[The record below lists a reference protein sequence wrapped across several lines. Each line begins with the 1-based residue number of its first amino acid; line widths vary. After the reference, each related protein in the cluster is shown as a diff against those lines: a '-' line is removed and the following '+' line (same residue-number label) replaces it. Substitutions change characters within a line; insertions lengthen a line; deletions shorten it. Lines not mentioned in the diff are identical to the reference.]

1 MFSMRSCKRSSV
13 SDDMGCDVESSRP
26 DSNAIHDPEGAGSFD
41 LEDPETDSVV
51 GKIKR
56 QPSSV
61 HDTLVSPSTSISS
74 AFFATMSICM

>member
-41 LEDPETDSVV
+41 LEDPGTDSVV
-51 GKIKR
+51 EKN
-56 QPSSV
+56 
-61 HDTLVSPSTSISS
+61 
-74 AFFATMSICM
+74 